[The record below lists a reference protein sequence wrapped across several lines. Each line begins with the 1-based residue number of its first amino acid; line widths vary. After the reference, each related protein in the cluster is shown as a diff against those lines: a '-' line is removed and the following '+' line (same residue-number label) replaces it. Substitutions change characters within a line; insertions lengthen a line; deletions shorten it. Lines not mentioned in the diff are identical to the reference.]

1 MEEQRQRVKPHK
13 VMLDKRAH
21 AMISGVEEVV
31 SFDDREVVLETSQG
45 TLTVKGEGLKVSRL
59 TVEQGE
65 VDIGGRMDSF
75 VYTESRGRKAQGE
88 SFLSRLFK

>member
-1 MEEQRQRVKPHK
+1 
-13 VMLDKRAH
+13 
-21 AMISGVEEVV
+21 MISGVEEVI

-45 TLTVKGEGLKVSRL
+45 TLTIKGEGLKVSRL

-75 VYTESRGRKAQGE
+75 AYTESRGKRAQGE
-88 SFLSRLFK
+88 SLLSRLFR

>member
-1 MEEQRQRVKPHK
+1 MEEQKQRIKPHK
-13 VMLDKRAH
+13 VMVDKRAM

-31 SFDDREVVLETSQG
+31 SFDEKEVILETSQG
-45 TLTVKGEGLKVSRL
+45 TLTIKGEDLKVSRL

-65 VDIGGRMDSF
+65 VDIGGRLDSF
-75 VYTESRGRKAQGE
+75 VYTENRNRRAQGE

>member
-13 VMLDKRAH
+13 VMIDKRAH
-21 AMISGVEEVV
+21 AMISGVHEVV
-31 SFDDREVVLETSQG
+31 SFDEKEVILETEQG
-45 TLTVKGEGLKVSRL
+45 TLTIKGEDLKVSRL

-65 VDIGGRMDSF
+65 VDIGGRMDSL
-75 VYTESRGRKAQGE
+75 VYSESRMKKNQGE

>member
-1 MEEQRQRVKPHK
+1 MEEPRQRAKPHRITA
-13 VMLDKRAH
+13 DKRAH
-21 AMISGVEEVV
+21 AMISGVEEVI

-45 TLTVKGEGLKVSRL
+45 TLTIKGEGLKVSRL

-75 VYTESRGRKAQGE
+75 AYTESRGKGAQGE
-88 SFLSRLFK
+88 SLLSRLFR

>member
-1 MEEQRQRVKPHK
+1 MEEQRQRAKPHK

-21 AMISGVEEVV
+21 AMISGVQEVV
-31 SFDDREVVLETSQG
+31 SFDEKEVILETEQG
-45 TLTVKGEGLKVSRL
+45 TLTIKGEDLKVSRL

-75 VYTESRGRKAQGE
+75 VYSESRGRKAQGE
-88 SFLSRLFK
+88 SFLGRLFK